1 MENQNSVFFVRKEFA
16 LSRPAPASTVGVLGW
31 IRSNLFSTPFNSL
44 LTILMGG
51 FGVWLIWGALDW
63 LIFNAVWT
71 GGNEACKANSDGA
84 CWTFIGTRF
93 DQFVY
98 GFYEKSERWRVDLV
112 LVVLFVGVFWSGWER
127 SPARKWIGGFML
139 IPFPLI
145 AWGILYGGIFGLP
158 VVETSQWGGF
168 ILTLVVALLGIIAS
182 LPLGILLALGR
193 RSNMPIIRSVC
204 VVFIEFWRGV
214 PLITVLFM
222 AAYVL
227 PLFFPTGMNFDQLL
241 RALIGV
247 ALFSAAYMA
256 EVVRGGLQSLNKGQ
270 YEAADSLGLSYWR
283 SMRLI
288 ILPQALKAVI
298 PGIVNTFIG
307 LFKDTTLVLIIGLLD
322 LLGMVNAAIAD
333 PNWSIRSVPTTGYA
347 FVAITFFIFCYGM
360 SRYSRFVEE
369 KLNTGHK
376 R

>member
-1 MENQNSVFFVRKEFA
+1 MS
-16 LSRPAPASTVGVLGW
+16 
-31 IRSNLFSTPFNSL
+31 
-44 LTILMGG
+44 
-51 FGVWLIWGALDW
+51 
-63 LIFNAVWT
+63 AVMFPMFLP
-71 GGNEACKANSDGA
+71 DG
-84 CWTFIGTRF
+84 TFI
-93 DQFVY
+93 D
-98 GFYEKSERWRVDLV
+98 KLIRV
-112 LVVLFVGVFWSGWER
+112 
-127 SPARKWIGGFML
+127 
-139 IPFPLI
+139 LI
-145 AWGILYGGIFGLP
+145 AI
-158 VVETSQWGGF
+158 
-168 ILTLVVALLGIIAS
+168 TL
-182 LPLGILLALGR
+182 
-193 RSNMPIIRSVC
+193 
-204 VVFIEFWRGV
+204 FE
-214 PLITVLFM
+214 
-222 AAYVL
+222 
-227 PLFFPTGMNFDQLL
+227 
-241 RALIGV
+241 
-247 ALFSAAYMA
+247 AAYMA

>member
-1 MENQNSVFFVRKEFA
+1 MSNQSSIAYVRQESTP
-16 LSRPAPASTVGVLGW
+16 SRPAPPTTVGVVGW
-31 IRSNLFSTPFNSL
+31 IRENLFSNLTNSL
-44 LTILMGG
+44 LTVI
-51 FGVWLIWGALDW
+51 FGVLGFWLIWDALNW
-63 LIFNAVWT
+63 LVFNAVWS
-71 GGNEACKANSDGA
+71 GGNEACRANPHAA

-112 LVVLFVGVFWSGWER
+112 LLILFGGILWSAWENA
-127 SPARKWIGGFML
+127 PARRWVGGFMMV
-139 IPFPLI
+139 PFPLL
-145 AWGILYGGIFGLP
+145 AWAIMYGGFAGLA

-193 RSNMPIIRSVC
+193 RSNMPIIRSTC
-204 VVFIEFWRGV
+204 IVFIEFWRGV

-227 PLFFPTGMNFDQLL
+227 PLFFPTGLNFDQLL

-247 ALFSAAYMA
+247 ALFSSAYMA
-256 EVVRGGLQSLNKGQ
+256 EVVRGGLQSLGKGQ
-270 YEAADSLGLSYWR
+270 YEAADALGLSYWK

-333 PNWSIRSVPTTGYA
+333 PNWSIRSVPSTGYV
-347 FVAITFFIFCYGM
+347 FVALTFFVFCYGM
-360 SRYSRFVEE
+360 SRYSRYIEA
-369 KLNTGHK
+369 KLHTGHK